1 MLELGTQKVEVAG
14 SEHQVWMLEIGQGW
28 PRWTGNWLHSSAER
42 EEGLN
47 EVRDDDQFDCKAS
60 IELELDTHW
69 RGGRDLG
76 I

>member
-1 MLELGTQKVEVAG
+1 
-14 SEHQVWMLEIGQGW
+14 MLEIGQGW
-28 PRWTGNWLHSSAER
+28 PRWTGNWLHSSSER
-42 EEGLN
+42 EEDWN
-47 EVRDDDQFDCKAS
+47 EVRYDDQFDCKAS